1 MRQLAAQRM
10 AGMVAPQ
17 IDRLRTGDA
26 LPSAEVVVKE
36 QPGAQQ
42 QPGAAARHLRQHE
55 ALRPDDMAGVGQQ
68 HLALLQR
75 LAHEPEFVVL
85 EIAQAAVDEL
95 GARRRR
101 GAAQIALLQ
110 QEHGKPAARGI
121 GRNAGAV
128 DAAAGNDEVVGHG
141 GQPSMR
147 TITARYPPGAAPAL

>member
-1 MRQLAAQRM
+1 MRQLAAQRV
-10 AGMVAPQ
+10 AGVVAPQ

-26 LPSAEVVVKE
+26 LPGAEVVVEE

-42 QPGAAARHLRQHE
+42 QPGAPARHLRQHE

-95 GARRRR
+95 GARR
-101 GAAQIALLQ
+101 
-110 QEHGKPAARGI
+110 
-121 GRNAGAV
+121 
-128 DAAAGNDEVVGHG
+128 
-141 GQPSMR
+141 
-147 TITARYPPGAAPAL
+147 